1 MYKERLVELRTD
13 SNYNQKLFAKEM
25 GFEISTYN
33 NNETEYEIITLTNL
47 NSVCNFFNVSLDYI
61 FNFTDIRNYA
71 NMRKSI
77 DIKLSSLR
85 LKEFRKDNNLKQEAL
100 AKDLGCSQS
109 IISRYEKGK
118 NILPTQ
124 YVYAICSKYKISAD
138 YLLGKI
144 DKPYKY

>member
-13 SNYNQKLFAKEM
+13 GNYNQKLFAQEM

-47 NSVCNFFNVSLDYI
+47 NSICNFFNVSLDYI
-61 FNFTDIRNYA
+61 FNFTDIKNYA

-77 DIKLSSLR
+77 DIKLCSLR
-85 LKEFRKDNNLKQEAL
+85 LKEFRKSNNLKQEAL

-109 IISRYEKGK
+109 IISRYEKSK

-124 YVYAICSKYKISAD
+124 YIYAICSKYKISAD

-144 DKPYKY
+144 DMPDKY